1 MKKIWITL
9 IFSFFALT
17 YCGLVA
23 QNKKSDQLKKDKQ
36 KIQTE
41 INNKQKLLDETRKNK
56 KASQQ
61 QLSIIRDQIATREMY
76 MTELQ
81 NEIDVLADERRQNEA
96 ESSRLNRKLTNLR
109 EDYAHVVYN
118 TFKNRRRNDP
128 LLFILS
134 AEDYSTM
141 FRRIHFYAEYS
152 KNIQQKVDEIT
163 VTQQDIEKKCEELTL
178 IENEKQSVMH
188 EQETANAH
196 QQQQRREAEKLSN
209 ELKKKENNLVADIKK
224 KQQEKNR
231 LEAAIQKA
239 IKDEIAAAAAK
250 QNKSGNKSGGKSG
263 GKSSS
268 TSGKS
273 GSSSSTPT
281 IVLTPAEQQLS
292 NSFASNKGKLPWP
305 VSACAKTGEFGK
317 HQHPDAPEVTVHNIG
332 IDLLTNAHAE
342 VKAVFKGTVAAVS
355 NFDGTQF
362 VIIRHGEYLTTYQN
376 IENVTV
382 KTGQEVATGQKIGTV
397 AKKSPSDT
405 YEFSF
410 IITKGTEYL
419 DPNQWLQRLK

>member
-1 MKKIWITL
+1 MKRIWILL

-23 QNKKSDQLKKDKQ
+23 QSKKSDQLKKDKQ

-41 INNKQKLLDETRKNK
+41 INKKQKLLDETRKNK

-81 NEIDVLADERRQNEA
+81 NEIDLLADERRQNEA

-109 EDYAHVVYN
+109 EDYARVVYN
-118 TFKNRRRNDP
+118 TFKNRRKNDP

-163 VTQQDIEKKCEELTL
+163 VTRQEIEKKCEELTQ
-178 IENEKQSVMH
+178 IENEKQSVMN
-188 EQETANAH
+188 EQEAANAQ

-209 ELKKKENNLVADIKK
+209 ELKKKENNLVAEIKK

-231 LEAAIQKA
+231 LEAAIKKA
-239 IKDEIAAAAAK
+239 IDEEIAAAAAK

-263 GKSSS
+263 S
-268 TSGKS
+268 KS
-273 GSSSSTPT
+273 GSTGGSKSGSTSPT

-305 VSACAKTGEFGK
+305 VSACAKTADFGD
-317 HQHPDAPEVTVHNIG
+317 HPHPDAPNVTVHNYG
-332 IDLLTNAHAE
+332 IELLTHANAD
-342 VKAVFKGTVAAVS
+342 VKSVFKGTVSTVR
-355 NFDGTQF
+355 NFEGSYF

-376 IENVTV
+376 IENITV
-382 KTGQEVATGQKIGTV
+382 KAGQEVSTGQKIGTV
-397 AKKSPSDT
+397 AKKSATNT

-410 IITKGTEYL
+410 YITKGTEYL
-419 DPNQWLQRLK
+419 NPNSWLQRIN

>member
-1 MKKIWITL
+1 MLL

-23 QNKKSDQLKKDKQ
+23 QSKKSDQLKKDKQ

-41 INNKQKLLDETRKNK
+41 INKKQKLLDETRKNK

-81 NEIDVLADERRQNEA
+81 NEIDLLAVERRQNEA
-96 ESSRLNRKLTNLR
+96 EHSRLNRKLTNLR
-109 EDYAHVVYN
+109 EDYARVVYN
-118 TFKNRRRNDP
+118 TFKNRRKNDP

-163 VTQQDIEKKCEELTL
+163 ATQQDIERKCEELAQ
-178 IENEKQSVMH
+178 IENEKQGVMN
-188 EQETANAH
+188 EQEVANAQ

-231 LEAAIQKA
+231 LEAAIKKA
-239 IKDEIAAAAAK
+239 IDEEIAAAAAK
-250 QNKSGNKSGGKSG
+250 QKQKQGNKSGSGKSG
-263 GKSSS
+263 S
-268 TSGKS
+268 TSGGKS
-273 GSSSSTPT
+273 GSSSSPT

-305 VSACAKTGEFGK
+305 VSACAKTADFGN
-317 HQHPDAPEVTVHNIG
+317 HPHPDAPNVTVHNYG
-332 IDLLTNAHAE
+332 IELLTHANAD
-342 VKAVFKGTVAAVS
+342 VKSVFKGTVSTVR
-355 NFDGTQF
+355 NFEGSYF

-382 KTGQEVATGQKIGTV
+382 KAGQEVSTGQKIGTV
-397 AKKSPSDT
+397 AKKSSSNT

-410 IITKGTEYL
+410 YITKGTEYL
-419 DPNQWLQRLK
+419 NPNSWLQRIN